1 MKGDDL
7 YKLRRSYADNPL
19 NEADMAADP
28 FTQFEHWFDHVLGI
42 PDVIAEPNAMV
53 LATADADGQ
62 PSARMVLL
70 KGFDDRGFVLHTNYT
85 SRKGQEAAANPKGS
99 LVFPWNHIE
108 RQVVIVGS
116 VEKVSDA
123 ESVEYFSARPRGSQI
138 AALTS
143 EQSQVITREGL
154 EKRWAE
160 LAEKY
165 AGDPIPRPDFWG
177 GLRVVP
183 ATVEFWQGRNNR
195 LHDRLRYRREAS
207 AWVLERLSP

>member
-99 LVFPWNHIE
+99 LVFQWNHIE

-154 EKRWAE
+154 ERRWAE

>member
-85 SRKGQEAAANPKGS
+85 SRKGQEAAANPKVS

-154 EKRWAE
+154 ERRWAE